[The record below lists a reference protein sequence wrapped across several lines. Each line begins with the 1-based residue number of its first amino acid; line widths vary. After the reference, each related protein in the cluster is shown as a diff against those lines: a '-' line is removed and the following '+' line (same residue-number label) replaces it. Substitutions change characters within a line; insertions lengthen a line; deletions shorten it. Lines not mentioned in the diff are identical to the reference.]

1 MNQLQVDEEFRV
13 LSRQFNR
20 RVDAGRP
27 GRHVNP
33 LTVVAVVL
41 LVEVALVLAV
51 VLFG

>member
-27 GRHVNP
+27 RRRVNP
-33 LTVVAVVL
+33 LTVAAVIVAVEVVL
-41 LVEVALVLAV
+41 LV

>member
-27 GRHVNP
+27 GRRANP
-33 LTVVAVVL
+33 LTVAAVVVM
-41 LVEVALVLAV
+41 VEVALVAA
-51 VLFG
+51 VLFFG